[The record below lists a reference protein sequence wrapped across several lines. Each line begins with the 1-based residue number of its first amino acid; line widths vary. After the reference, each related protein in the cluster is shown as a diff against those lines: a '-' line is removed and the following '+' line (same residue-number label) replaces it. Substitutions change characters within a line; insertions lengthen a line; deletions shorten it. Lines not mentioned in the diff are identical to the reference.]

1 MGQCFSSI
9 PTKVAHGKCPMLGI
23 EPVERWNSV
32 INQSEG
38 VLPDVGRKRLGQ
50 KTIIIV
56 NVGGGKFGVL
66 NT

>member
-1 MGQCFSSI
+1 M
-9 PTKVAHGKCPMLGI
+9 T
-23 EPVERWNSV
+23 ERWLSV

-50 KTIIIV
+50 ATIIFV

>member
-1 MGQCFSSI
+1 
-9 PTKVAHGKCPMLGI
+9 MLGI
-23 EPVERWNSV
+23 ESVERWNSV